1 MSKPKN
7 VTMHNV
13 LYVPK
18 LACNLFSVRAAAA
31 KGNTVKF
38 GNTNCWIR
46 DRNEKLLGM
55 GPLADKLY
63 YLDCE
68 TITQEHVATAS
79 GSRVGNKADLWD
91 QRLGHLNEHQLK
103 VMVSQ
108 ELAKG
113 MEIPM
118 SMEIS
123 FCEKCVER
131 KVSRKTFKSVGEI
144 HSMRRLQRVHSD
156 VCGPHKI

>member
-1 MSKPKN
+1 M
-7 VTMHNV
+7 
-13 LYVPK
+13 
-18 LACNLFSVRAAAA
+18 
-31 KGNTVKF
+31 
-38 GNTNCWIR
+38 
-46 DRNEKLLGM
+46 
-55 GPLADKLY
+55 
-63 YLDCE
+63 DCE

-103 VMVSQ
+103 EMVSQ
-108 ELAKG
+108 DLAKG
-113 MEIPM
+113 MDIPM

-131 KVSRKTFKSVGEI
+131 KMSRKTFKSVGEI
-144 HSMRRLQRVHSD
+144 RSMRRLQRVHSD